1 MQSWVWMGKMGSH
14 LSGHSGLSLGTLGS
28 SLTVL
33 CLRFPTGNRRTV
45 EASHGLPGA
54 VPMGPCR
61 PGPSAQSPA
70 EPLGV
75 QRVHVQGP

>member
-1 MQSWVWMGKMGSH
+1 MGMDGKDGITPIWT
-14 LSGHSGLSLGTLGS
+14 LGLSLGALGS
-28 SLTVL
+28 SLTVP
-33 CLRFPTGNRRTV
+33 CLHFPTGNRRTA

-54 VPMGPCR
+54 VPVGPCR

-75 QRVHVQGP
+75 QGVRVQGP